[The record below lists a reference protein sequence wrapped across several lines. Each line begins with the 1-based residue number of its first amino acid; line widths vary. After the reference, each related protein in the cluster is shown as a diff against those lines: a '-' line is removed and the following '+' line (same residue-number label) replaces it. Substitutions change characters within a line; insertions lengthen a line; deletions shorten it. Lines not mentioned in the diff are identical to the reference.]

1 MFRTGVQVRGK
12 RRMDRTGSGQIGK
25 QSRWLQKWEN
35 FVILMYFD
43 KILIFNRQR
52 R

>member
-12 RRMDRTGSGQIGK
+12 RLEVRGSGQIGK